1 MKLYKF
7 GNAFASDLET
17 ANELEVLRRLAKQ
30 INRGNGRFGF
40 YDYLVATYRL
50 YRKWRRSGLEKVM
63 AKKVARHLGLPWRK
77 DTSPIRTIIEATFP
91 TEPLKQKSR
100 WVRALEFAAEE
111 KTPAKEL
118 KELFRSKGGV
128 SGCASN
134 AARFDPKRRTN
145 RDDWAEPTPQKRP
158 PIEKERP
165 QSSDFL

>member
-1 MKLYKF
+1 MKLYKS
-7 GNAFASDLET
+7 GNPLAPDPGT
-17 ANELEVLRRLAKQ
+17 ANELEVLRRTANQ

-77 DTSPIRTIIEATFP
+77 GISPFRIIIEATFP
-91 TEPLKQKSR
+91 SEKLKQKSR
-100 WVRALEFAAEE
+100 WVRALEFAVEQ
-111 KTPAKEL
+111 KTSANDLED
-118 KELFRSKGGV
+118 LFRSKGGV

-145 RDDWAEPTPQKRP
+145 RDDWAKPTPQKRP
-158 PIEKERP
+158 PSEKERP
-165 QSSDFL
+165 QWSDFL